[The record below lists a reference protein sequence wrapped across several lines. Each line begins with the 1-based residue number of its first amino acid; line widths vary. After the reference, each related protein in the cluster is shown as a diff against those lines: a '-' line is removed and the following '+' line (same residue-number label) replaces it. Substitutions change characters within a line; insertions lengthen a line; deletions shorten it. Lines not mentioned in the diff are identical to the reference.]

1 MFNVCKRRLQ
11 ILKHKS
17 LLTGVRQ
24 LSGSQHVRNMKTFE
38 KRHLINSF
46 LKSSSTTEHPE
57 CGRDLDWRVNNDV
70 QIDLREEE
78 GSAFVPLTAHL

>member
-1 MFNVCKRRLQ
+1 
-11 ILKHKS
+11 
-17 LLTGVRQ
+17 
-24 LSGSQHVRNMKTFE
+24 MKTFE